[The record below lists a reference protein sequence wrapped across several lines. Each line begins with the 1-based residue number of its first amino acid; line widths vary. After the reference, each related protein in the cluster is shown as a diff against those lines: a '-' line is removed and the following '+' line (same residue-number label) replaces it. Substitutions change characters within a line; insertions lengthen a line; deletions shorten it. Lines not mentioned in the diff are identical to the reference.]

1 MNYDVTVLD
10 FELESDLEGIMT
22 FLQGYC
28 FNDTKMST

>member
-10 FELESDLEGIMT
+10 FELESDAYDISPKL
-22 FLQGYC
+22 L